1 MRHIV
6 YAAGLL
12 AAVAVPARA
21 QDVCTQFRPTPA
33 VGSWAEYQTS
43 RDGQALRT
51 RIAVVGQEKR
61 DGKDAIWF
69 ESTMETPRGRM
80 ISEMLVPSYPFEPG
94 SVIETVV
101 KRGDQPAMKLPAGMM
116 GMMRG
121 GQGQQ
126 TPSAPGQGAAGRG
139 GMGRGNG
146 RGMGRGA
153 GASNRLQQCRSLT
166 VVGQESVTVPA
177 GTFKTTHLRSAN
189 DSTHVWVSREVPFGM
204 VKSQTGGITAEL
216 SGMGNGAKKSITETP
231 TEMPGM

>member
-21 QDVCTQFRPTPA
+21 QDVCTRFRPTPA
-33 VGSWAEYQTS
+33 IGSWAEYQTS
-43 RDGQALRT
+43 RNGQAFKT
-51 RIAVVGQEKR
+51 RLAVVGQEKR
-61 DGKDAIWF
+61 GGKDAIWF

-80 ISEMLVPSYPFEPG
+80 ISEMLVPGYPFEPG
-94 SVIETVV
+94 SAIEVVV
-101 KRGDQPAMKLPAGMM
+101 KRGDQPAMKMPAGMM

-121 GQGQQ
+121 GQGQP
-126 TPSAPGQGAAGRG
+126 TPSAPGQG
-139 GMGRGNG
+139 GMGRGPG

-153 GASNRLQQCRSLT
+153 AASNWLQQCRSLT

-189 DSTHVWVSREVPFGM
+189 DSTDVWVSREVPFGM
-204 VKSQTGGITAEL
+204 VKSQAAGMTAEL
-216 SGMGNGAKKSITETP
+216 SGMGTGAKKSITETP
-231 TEMPGM
+231 KEMPGM

>member
-12 AAVAVPARA
+12 AAVAVPGRA
-21 QDVCTQFRPTPA
+21 QDVCARFRPSPA

-61 DGKDAIWF
+61 DGKDALWF

-80 ISEMLVPSYPFEPG
+80 ISEMLVPGYPFEPG

-101 KRGDQPAMKLPAGMM
+101 KRGDQPAMKMPAGMM

-121 GQGQQ
+121 GQGQ
-126 TPSAPGQGAAGRG
+126 APGQGAAGRG
-139 GMGRGNG
+139 GMGRGSG
-146 RGMGRGA
+146 RGMGRA
-153 GASNRLQQCRSLT
+153 TAASNWLQQCRSLT
-166 VVGQESVTVPA
+166 VVGQESITVPA

-189 DSTHVWVSREVPFGM
+189 DSTDVWVSREVPFGM
-204 VKSQTGGITAEL
+204 VRSQTAGITAEL
-216 SGMGNGAKKSITETP
+216 SGMGSGAKKSITETP
-231 TEMPGM
+231 KEMPGM